1 MITQQMVSE
10 KLLAYLDN
18 QLSFNQ
24 IVTWTEQVMAQG
36 NFTPDSNIELLVGI
50 VMSLAGA
57 ERPRSVVRQ
66 DFMNQPT
73 VPSKSIRVDAA

>member
-50 VMSLAGA
+50 VMSLACA